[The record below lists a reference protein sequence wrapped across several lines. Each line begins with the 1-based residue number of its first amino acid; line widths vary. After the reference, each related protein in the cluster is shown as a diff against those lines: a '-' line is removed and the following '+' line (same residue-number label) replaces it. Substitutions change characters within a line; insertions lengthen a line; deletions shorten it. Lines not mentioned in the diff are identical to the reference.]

1 MSSALKK
8 IAVVGA
14 SGRLGTF
21 ILKALQ
27 DSKAGFDVTAIT
39 RKNSTATFD
48 ANTKVVKVTDGYPD
62 EEMVETFRGYD
73 AVVLV
78 IGFASEHRHG
88 ALARASIKAGVKRL
102 IPSGFGA
109 PSNEHVNSFFPVA
122 KTKAEMIA
130 DMKTLEQP
138 GWSWTDVSCGVFLD
152 FCIQVNFF
160 GVDPQKKTAEI
171 WDDGNAR
178 FTATTR
184 ESIGLAV
191 AGVLSNPEE
200 TKNRTVYVSST
211 ELSLSD
217 LLAAEQKVV
226 GKDGWTFTN
235 INTDEEILKQQ
246 QIVATATERMAQLM
260 ATGRLGLASVMK
272 PEYGANLKARGLLE
286 NDLLGV
292 PQESLDDIVKRV
304 LAK

>member
-14 SGRLGTF
+14 SGRLGPF

-78 IGFASEHRHG
+78 ISFASEHHG
-88 ALARASIKAGVKRL
+88 ALVRASIKAGVKRL

-122 KTKAEMIA
+122 KTKTEMIA
-130 DMKTLEQP
+130 DLKTLEQP
-138 GWSWTDVSCGVFLD
+138 GWSWTDVSCGAFLD
-152 FCIQVNFF
+152 FCMQVNFF
-160 GVDPQKKTAEI
+160 GIDPKNKTAEI

-191 AGVLSNPEE
+191 AGVLSKPEE

-211 ELSLSD
+211 ELSLND

-226 GKDGWTFTN
+226 GKDGWAFTN
-235 INTDEEILKQQ
+235 INTDEEIPKQQ
-246 QIVATATERMAQLM
+246 QIVATATDRMAQFM

-292 PQESLDDIVKRV
+292 PQESLDDIVEQV

>member
-73 AVVLV
+73 AVVLA

-88 ALARASIKAGVKRL
+88 RLGQGEHQGWRQTIDPIRLWRTQQRAYL
-102 IPSGFGA
+102 
-109 PSNEHVNSFFPVA
+109 
-122 KTKAEMIA
+122 
-130 DMKTLEQP
+130 KTLEQP

-160 GVDPQKKTAEI
+160 GVDPQNKTAEI

-191 AGVLSNPEE
+191 AGVLSKPEE
-200 TKNRTVYVSST
+200 TKNRTVYVSSA

-235 INTDEEILKQQ
+235 INTDEEIKKQQ